1 MRVRIQDRDA
11 LLAVTP
17 AETTGYLRAG
27 GWSLAHTDP
36 GRVALYRQPAP
47 EPGGEPFEV
56 EVPLSAELRDYAQR
70 IADLLYNLEIVERRS
85 QLDILRDL
93 QRATVDTI
101 RIAVDAATTSADG
114 RIGLDAGSRIFADV
128 RDLMLAAA
136 CAAIEPR
143 AVYAAR
149 KPERAMAY
157 LRQIRLGPTEAG
169 SFVVTVESPVAPR
182 LLAPNATDDAPPFER
197 VVTATL
203 AEAAEET
210 RRAAA
215 DAAASGTMD
224 PFIEGIAKGVNA
236 NLCEAIAGLLACSD
250 GRRLSLQFQWSPARP
265 APAGVPGRV
274 QFGADVVP
282 MLQEVS
288 RMLRERAPRAGFE
301 LVGPVRKLESPDP
314 SVGGAVSIAGMV
326 DGGVRPV
333 RVELSAE
340 DYRVAALAHTE
351 RTLVRCEGEL
361 VRDGRSWVL
370 RTPRFLAMV
379 EER

>member
-1 MRVRIQDRDA
+1 MKVRIQDRAA

-17 AETTGYLRAG
+17 AEAAGYLRSA
-27 GWSLAHTDP
+27 GWSLARTEP
-36 GRVALYRQPAP
+36 GRFAVYQRPAE
-47 EPGGEPFEV
+47 EPDSEPFEV
-56 EVPLSAELRDYAQR
+56 EIPLAVELRDYALR
-70 IADLLYNLEIVERRS
+70 IADLLHNLEIVERRS
-85 QLDILRDL
+85 QLDLLRDL

-114 RIGLDAGSRIFADV
+114 RIGLDAGARIFAET

-182 LLAPNATDDAPPFER
+182 LLAAGVSDDALPFER
-197 VVTATL
+197 LVTATL
-203 AEAAEET
+203 ATAVEET
-210 RRAAA
+210 RCAAA
-215 DAAASGTMD
+215 DAAASGSMD
-224 PFIEGIAKGVNA
+224 PFLSRISKGVNA
-236 NLCEAIAGLLACSD
+236 NLCEAIAGLITGSEA
-250 GRRLSLQFQWSPARP
+250 RRLALQFQWSPARP
-265 APAGVPGRV
+265 APADATRSV

-282 MLQEVS
+282 VLREVS
-288 RMLRERAPRAGFE
+288 RVLRERAPQTGFE
-301 LVGPVRKLESPDP
+301 LVGPVRRLESADP
-314 SVGGAVSIAGMV
+314 SAGGAVTIVGLV
-326 DGGVRPV
+326 DGAMRPV

-340 DYRVAALAHTE
+340 DYRVGALAHTD
-351 RTLVRCEGEL
+351 RALVRCEGEL
-361 VRDGRSWVL
+361 VRDGRSWTL
-370 RTPRFLAMV
+370 RTPRFLALV